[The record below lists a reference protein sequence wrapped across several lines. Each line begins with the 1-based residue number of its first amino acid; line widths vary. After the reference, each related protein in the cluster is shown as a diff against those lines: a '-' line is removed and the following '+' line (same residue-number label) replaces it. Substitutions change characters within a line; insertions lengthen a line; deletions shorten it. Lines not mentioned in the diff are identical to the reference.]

1 MSPPPSPPLFPS
13 TLVSL
18 SMALLLS
25 DEDVSPLVSSSSDS
39 VSSFSPQST
48 FLLWGTNKK
57 VLQIKSSWI
66 NEISTAPRPGGTK
79 DAFSLDLSSS
89 HLVALWLKVLETFTS
104 IHGTGISF
112 LLGDHTGI
120 NSWNRHFVPLK
131 EETGINSWNK
141 HFVSPGGTYRYQ
153 FNGTGILE
161 FTIKTLEQMWLI
173 WKFKITQF

>member
-112 LLGDHTGI
+112 LLGEHTGI
-120 NSWNRHFVPLK
+120 NSWNRHFVP
-131 EETGINSWNK
+131 
-141 HFVSPGGTYRYQ
+141 PGRSYRYQ
-153 FNGTGILE
+153 FM
-161 FTIKTLEQMWLI
+161 EQA
-173 WKFKITQF
+173 FRSPEGRNRYQFMEQTFRFSWGNIQVSIQWNRHFRVHN